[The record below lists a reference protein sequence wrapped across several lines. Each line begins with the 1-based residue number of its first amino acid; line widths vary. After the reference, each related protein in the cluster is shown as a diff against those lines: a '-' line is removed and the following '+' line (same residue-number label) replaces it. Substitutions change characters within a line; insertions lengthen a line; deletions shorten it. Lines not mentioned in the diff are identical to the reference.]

1 MLCATFCWRQKRKA
15 VDGSDN
21 SFIVHSSPYEI
32 GHHMKDIE
40 DILPKDGANMGEV
53 MEAVASAVAIVM
65 ATSLPD
71 RFAALHAAMYLMECI
86 TKTLQEIEAAGE
98 ANWSVKNKGELQ

>member
-1 MLCATFCWRQKRKA
+1 
-15 VDGSDN
+15 
-21 SFIVHSSPYEI
+21 
-32 GHHMKDIE
+32 MKNVE

-71 RFAALHAAMYLMECI
+71 RFAAFHAAMYLMECI
-86 TKTLQEIEAAGE
+86 NKTLREIDDAGE
-98 ANWSVKNKGELQ
+98 ANWSAKKKGDLQ